1 MVLNDSLCKT
11 ALAICA
17 KNKKGGGAF
26 MIELTNIL
34 GTFHDPVLNIYIF
47 YSYRNLDISA
57 FLAKSHFYDQD

>member
-1 MVLNDSLCKT
+1 MTV
-11 ALAICA
+11 CA
-17 KNKKGGGAF
+17 KQLWLYVQKIKRGGGAF